1 MRVQKV
7 QNSNKELQLLYK
19 ISQTISSRQQNISEL
34 LNEVLKILE
43 NEMGALRGTLTLRK
57 PGSDILNIEASSGLS
72 DKEKERGQYKLGE
85 GITGRVA
92 ETGKIEI
99 ISDIQKS
106 KDFLNRPKQDM
117 MNTRRL
123 FVFQSFIIKK
133 L

>member
-1 MRVQKV
+1 M

-72 DKEKERGQYKLGE
+72 NKEKETSLFS
-85 GITGRVA
+85 GRFL
-92 ETGKIEI
+92 KI
-99 ISDIQKS
+99 SLS
-106 KDFLNRPKQDM
+106 FLAGTVNL
-117 MNTRRL
+117 TC
-123 FVFQSFIIKK
+123 
-133 L
+133 